1 MRDGAGCGVFVVL
14 FSVLFSVAGAIAPV
28 FADDLKIAM
37 PNWPSG
43 QATAFILKVAIE
55 KEFKQPALV
64 EEMGTLNA
72 FAGLEK
78 GTVDIHP
85 EVWQPNLTDVI
96 EKFVTEKGVV
106 VLAKHMVPAWQGI
119 CATPEAA
126 EKGITDIADLSDPDK
141 TSLLDTDG
149 DGKGEMWIGA
159 PTWSSTGIERVR
171 ANSYG
176 YARTMTLVEAEE
188 EVAMAGIDA
197 AVATGQP
204 VVFACYA
211 PHFVFDLHKIVRLE
225 EPKYDAAKWSLASAT
240 DPLWIKKSS
249 ASTAWDTAT
258 LRIAYSTA
266 LAKKHPE
273 IATFL
278 EKIDLTPEEA
288 TAMSYALEVERQA
301 PLGYAKAWVER
312 NAARIDGWAKP

>member
-1 MRDGAGCGVFVVL
+1 MRDGAGFGVFVVL
-14 FSVLFSVAGAIAPV
+14 LSVLFAAPAAITPV

-55 KEFKQPALV
+55 KEFRQPAIV
-64 EEMGTLNA
+64 QEMGTLNA
-72 FAGLEK
+72 FAGLET

-106 VLAKHMVPAWQGI
+106 VLAGHKVAAWQGI
-119 CATPEAA
+119 CATPAAA
-126 EKGITDIADLSDPDK
+126 EKGFRSIADLNDPDK
-141 TSLLDTDG
+141 TKLLDTDG

-197 AVATGQP
+197 AVATDQP

-225 EPKYDAAKWSLASAT
+225 EPPHDAAKWSLVSAS

-258 LRIAYSTA
+258 FRIAYATS
-266 LAKKHPE
+266 LAKKRPD
-273 IATFL
+273 IAAFL
-278 EKIDLTPEEA
+278 EKVDLTPEEA

-301 PLGYAKAWVER
+301 PLGYARAWVER
-312 NAARIDGWAKP
+312 NAARVDGWAKP